1 MIPQAY
7 VRTINKRCT
16 TYEFLQLSEF
26 VKNALFN
33 SVGIFVGEHRGMEI
47 APAVILSYNVL
58 RARRIWLSAGTM
70 PFLPLCLRY
79 PIVFRGKRHGRI
91 RSWGTASDGKA
102 VSAFL
107 MEKAPRPDRQRSTV
121 PEPDYF
127 ISRLTA
133 VIGSVQRSCITPP
146 LRFSFGRLGIIL
158 RAGGCIS
165 AHCVGEYR
173 RVWRNWQTR
182 RI

>member
-1 MIPQAY
+1 MPYLI
-7 VRTINKRCT
+7 RL
-16 TYEFLQLSEF
+16 EFLWENIEEWRLRQPSFYSIMYLGPGEF
-26 VKNALFN
+26 GFRPERCHFFLYVY
-33 SVGIFVGEHRGMEI
+33 G
-47 APAVILSYNVL
+47 ILSCSGANDTGGSGV
-58 RARRIWLSAGTM
+58 GVQ
-70 PFLPLCLRY
+70 LP
-79 PIVFRGKRHGRI
+79 
-91 RSWGTASDGKA
+91 TAA

-121 PEPDYF
+121 PETDYF

-133 VIGSVQRSCITPP
+133 VIGSVQRSCISPP
-146 LRFSFGRLGIIL
+146 LWFPFGRLGIIL